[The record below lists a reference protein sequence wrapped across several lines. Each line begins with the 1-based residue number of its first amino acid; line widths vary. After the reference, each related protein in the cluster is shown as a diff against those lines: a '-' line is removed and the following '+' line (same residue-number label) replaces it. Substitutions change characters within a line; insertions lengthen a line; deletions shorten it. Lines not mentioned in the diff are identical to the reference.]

1 MGRKPTITRERLLEI
16 AEVVVRNEGA
26 AALTIDALAKAA
38 GISKGGVQ
46 YSFSSKDDLIRAL
59 VERWTHQ
66 FDEMLGAIDDLSPSD
81 LVRKYIEVM
90 RTSQAAMNAKM
101 AGLMI
106 AYIQN
111 PQHLEETRDWYRSM
125 FERLD
130 GDTSEAQ
137 AARVALLA
145 VEGLFFL
152 RIAGIDQDGGWSG
165 FLAPAEN
172 SISHRQFHPRRP
184 VLRPGATL
192 LRRQVEAGDFQRR

>member
-1 MGRKPTITRERLLEI
+1 MDFNSRRRDRSNEVGRKPTITRERLLEI

-125 FERLD
+125 FERLG
-130 GDTSEAQ
+130 GDTNEAQ

-152 RIAGIDQDGGWSG
+152 RIAGIDQDGGWSA
-165 FLAPAEN
+165 FMDDVE
-172 SISHRQFHPRRP
+172 SVFER
-184 VLRPGATL
+184 L
-192 LRRQVEAGDFQRR
+192 LEKA

>member
-1 MGRKPTITRERLLEI
+1 MDFNSRRRDRSNEVGRKPTITRERLLEI

-90 RTSQAAMNAKM
+90 RTSQATMNAKM

-125 FERLD
+125 FERLG
-130 GDTSEAQ
+130 GDTNEAQ

-152 RIAGIDQDGGWSG
+152 RIAGIDQDGGWSA
-165 FLAPAEN
+165 FMDDVE
-172 SISHRQFHPRRP
+172 SVFER
-184 VLRPGATL
+184 L
-192 LRRQVEAGDFQRR
+192 LEKA